1 MIFKNLRSNI
11 FVQRFGFDI
20 LIDDNMKPWLLEKI
34 EGYMDKTTHIKK
46 KSESFLILKSA
57 EKQFNSLMDILI

>member
-1 MIFKNLRSNI
+1 
-11 FVQRFGFDI
+11 
-20 LIDDNMKPWLLEKI
+20 MKPWLLEKI
-34 EGYMDKTTHIKK
+34 EGYMDKTTDIKK